1 MILSCYLQ
9 QCKQCEV
16 VLNYVLF
23 DWEGGPDGKIFGWS
37 WPKVKCFPVR
47 PDLNQSMSIFY
58 HMTVV
63 LFFSQSENASMA
75 AFSSFRARFLAG
87 PSAFFRPYHLART
100 ALGTLFSYGFPTKL
114 RARSYGSYD
123 KMWWITWLYSDKQIS
138 VLCNLVSVFKR
149 SFVITW
155 LLTNREHIL
164 ISSLCGK
171 VLHFY
176 VRISLLKMNLVPVG

>member
-23 DWEGGPDGKIFGWS
+23 DWEGGPDGKKFGWS

-63 LFFSQSENASMA
+63 LFFWQSENASMA
-75 AFSSFRARFLAG
+75 AFASFRARFSSRAFRVFPALSLGAYG
-87 PSAFFRPYHLART
+87 PRNFFFHMVFQRNWARGRT
-100 ALGTLFSYGFPTKL
+100 DHMIKCDESRDSTVIS
-114 RARSYGSYD
+114 RSWSCA
-123 KMWWITWLYSDKQIS
+123 ILSRSSSD
-138 VLCNLVSVFKR
+138 L
-149 SFVITW
+149 
-155 LLTNREHIL
+155 
-164 ISSLCGK
+164 
-171 VLHFY
+171 
-176 VRISLLKMNLVPVG
+176 SLLPDF

>member
-1 MILSCYLQ
+1 MWGSVKLCTFWLSRRAGR
-9 QCKQCEV
+9 E
-16 VLNYVLF
+16 N
-23 DWEGGPDGKIFGWS
+23 IGWS

-47 PDLNQSMSIFY
+47 PDLNQSISIFY

-63 LFFSQSENASMA
+63 LFFWQSENAFMA
-75 AFSSFRARFLAG
+75 AFASFRARFSSRALRVFPALSLIWRVR
-87 PSAFFRPYHLART
+87 PSGLF
-100 ALGTLFSYGFPTKL
+100 FSYGFPTKL
-114 RARSYGSYD
+114 RARSYGSDD

-149 SFVITW
+149 AFVITW
-155 LLTNREHIL
+155 IFTNREHIL